1 MKLMIHYVINPFHRE
16 KLFDRLYFLWNM
28 QGNKM
33 TAHIYVVVILPKSPN
48 RKRSTLSLISRVS
61 SDQDLWLNIYMRY
74 FLNTLT
80 QFQMQTAASIDGMR
94 FHFRIYKTSRRK
106 RYTELLWFLYR
117 YCFETSFTKQKMLEF
132 FFSNICIYTR

>member
-80 QFQMQTAASIDGMR
+80 QFQMQTAASIDDMR

-106 RYTELLWFLYR
+106 RCTELLWFLYR

-132 FFSNICIYTR
+132 FFSKICIYTR